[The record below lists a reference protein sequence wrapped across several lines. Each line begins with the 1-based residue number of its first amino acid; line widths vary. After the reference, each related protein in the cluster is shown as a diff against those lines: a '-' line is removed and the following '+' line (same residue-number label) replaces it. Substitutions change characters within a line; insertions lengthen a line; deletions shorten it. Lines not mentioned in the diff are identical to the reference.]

1 MKMSNIIKMDE
12 LSANLAEAGFD
23 LEKEIDGIVTNGNGI
38 DLPRIRIEH
47 KDNGKHFLYI
57 DYGEDYT
64 GSNEEKIGDSVQ
76 AVVFAEQHIR
86 ALWDPDEALPTCSS
100 VDNVPIVDEPVA
112 QNCLGCKEAVIGSG
126 KCKPKVRLWMLIT
139 GKPYIMNLSPTS
151 LKHWQNHL
159 KRLKR
164 SRLPVVSVNTVFTL
178 KPIKRNGYSYAEV
191 EIGINGIVSREN
203 LVLAKQ
209 YRDELN
215 RVMSQISDH
224 DFSESGDKI
233 PF

>member
-1 MKMSNIIKMDE
+1 MSEIIKIDQLTQD
-12 LSANLAEAGFD
+12 LSEAGFD
-23 LEKEIDGIVTNGNGI
+23 LAKEVDGIVTNGNGI

-47 KDNGKHFLYI
+47 KDNGKHFMYI

-76 AVVFAEQHIR
+76 AVVFAEQLIR
-86 ALWDPDEALPTCSS
+86 ALWNPDEALPQCSS
-100 VDNVPIVDEPVA
+100 VDNVPIVEEPVA
-112 QNCLGCKEAVIGSG
+112 QNCLGCKDAVIGTG
-126 KCKPKVRLWMLIT
+126 TCKPKVRLWLLIS
-139 GKPYIMNLSPTS
+139 GKPYIINLSPTS

-159 KRLKR
+159 RKLKR
-164 SRLPVVSVNTVFTL
+164 SRLPVVAVNTVFTL

-215 RVMSQISDH
+215 KVMAQISDN
-224 DFSESGDKI
+224 DFSESGDRV
-233 PF
+233 